1 MSKFKSLTYD
11 KLKRVVSNKADERA
25 VMRDMMFMCIGMW
38 TDNELTLAYSE
49 GIISKEDLED
59 LRAGNNDILLN

>member
-11 KLKRVVSNKADERA
+11 KLKQVVSNKADDKS

-38 TDNELTLAYSE
+38 TDNELTMAYAE

-59 LRAGNNDILLN
+59 LRAGNDILLN

>member
-11 KLKRVVSNKADERA
+11 KLKQVVDNKADDKH
-25 VMRDMMFMCIGMW
+25 VMRDFMFMCVGMW
-38 TDNELTLAYSE
+38 TDNELTTAYAE

-59 LRAGNNDILLN
+59 LKAGNDILLN

>member
-11 KLKRVVSNKADERA
+11 KLKRVVSNKADDRS

-59 LRAGNNDILLN
+59 LRAGNDIILN

>member
-11 KLKRVVSNKADERA
+11 KLKQAVASDRADDKQ

-38 TDNELTLAYSE
+38 TDNELTMAYSE

-59 LRAGNNDILLN
+59 LRAGNDILLN

>member
-11 KLKRVVSNKADERA
+11 KLKRIVNKADEKE

-38 TDNELTLAYSE
+38 TDNELTMAYSE
-49 GIISKEDLED
+49 GIISKEDLDD
-59 LRAGNNDILLN
+59 LRAGNDIILN